1 MRNIEALINELN
13 SEYHIA
19 LIDDEYGTLP
29 DPTMPVMY
37 ACPVCGNQYGTIR
50 EAAECRDQ
58 PYDDGGLKVGDI
70 VVIPGTGHNQIAL
83 NDPWLAFAIPEDP
96 ESGSH
101 FDRAGY
107 RVPFFV
113 VTAVHVEPK
122 RAHRCIVT
130 VASLYEGRLRVGW
143 TPANGDGHYEV
154 FKLTGERTSIGHNDY
169 WIDKMGMLLTQC
181 VVPEQVKEEAA
192 ALAAMGLSTRS
203 LL

>member
-1 MRNIEALINELN
+1 MRNVQQMVDMMVNKYSSI
-13 SEYHIA
+13 

-29 DPTMPVMY
+29 DPCMPVMY
-37 ACPVCGNQYGTIR
+37 ACPVCGDQYGTVG

-70 VVIPGTGHNQIAL
+70 VVIPGAWHNQIAL
-83 NDPWLAFAIPEDP
+83 DDPWLAFTIPEDS

-107 RVPFFV
+107 KVPFFV

-122 RAHRCIVT
+122 QRHRCIVT
-130 VASLYEGRLRVGW
+130 IASLYEGRLNIGW
-143 TPANGDGHYEV
+143 SPANGDGHHEV
-154 FKLTGERTSIGHNDY
+154 FKLNGERNSIGHNDY
-169 WIDKMGMLLTQC
+169 WVDRMEWRLAQC
-181 VVPEQVKEEAA
+181 VVPEQVKKEAA
-192 ALAAMGLSTRS
+192 FLAAMGLSTRS